1 MKEGYV
7 LMACRY
13 AFDHPFRRYSPR
25 PLIIQG
31 AGAGADVT
39 AMGVTVRPTARPKES
54 VLIPSQSDCLKV
66 HERLRLK
73 AWGSTGF

>member
-1 MKEGYV
+1 MWV
-7 LMACRY
+7 LTR
-13 AFDHPFRRYSPR
+13 HRYSPR

-39 AMGVTVRPTARPKES
+39 AMGVTVRMTIVFS
-54 VLIPSQSDCLKV
+54 NGTLTVLQSDCLKV

-73 AWGSTGF
+73 AWTSAGF